1 MLQQLA
7 ALISAPIN
15 DARRLE
21 AAQQAAELGRLLGG
35 VVEPADVLERFR
47 DDGVGL
53 VGADR
58 VVLVGADEAN
68 ADDDVCDEIPP
79 DVRAMIATVARSGSP
94 QYLTDRPDSS
104 SMVWA
109 VLPVT
114 SASRRFGVMVA
125 GFDDP
130 QPFDDVQQ
138 SFLADMTGR
147 LGAALER
154 SEAYANEQTAR
165 RDAEKAS
172 ARWRD
177 LQGLAAELARAAT
190 RRRVAQT
197 LLRNVLASG
206 HLDSGLVAMYATRPQ
221 VEVLAHSRAL
231 RSMQGELAGELVK
244 LLSGIDGRARNGLL
258 HYVDVAD
265 MAPELREPLA
275 ADGVTA
281 VTGVA
286 IMAGARQVGMLVLA
300 RRRGARG
307 SHDEAV
313 ADVELLDAQVA
324 MAGATLQRAARYDS
338 EHAIADTLQRSMLE
352 LPPLTVARL
361 RWAVRYRAGSAGLAG
376 GDWYDLIGL
385 DEQRVAIVVGDV
397 VGRGVE
403 AAASMGQLRS
413 AVRALARQIERPAAL
428 VTAVSEFTAS
438 TGPGRYASL
447 AYLVLDTHS
456 GQLDFAIAGHPPP
469 IVQRPDGEATQLRGA
484 LGPVLGVG
492 CGRTDAS
499 LRVTPGSRLVVYT
512 DGLVERR
519 GESLDAG
526 IARLVAALRACP
538 PGAKPDDVCGALID
552 ELVPDAGPDDIA
564 IVAVELDGDEPD
576 ES

>member
-1 MLQQLA
+1 MTVRGIDETDLAGALADFTTAYAAALATHLDAPVSAELTAAAQLGREARRLNISMLQLVGRHLEVRRAQVLARGTDRLVDMDRFLSAVLAAFEEASDGEPTPFAMSRDRIELLRGLSDAYLAIASGTTLDARVEEVCTQARRFFGAADARLVFGREAEDQEPHPPADVMAAHLLGSAALLTVYAVAGRRWTDGERTMLQQLA

-21 AAQQAAELGRLLGG
+21 AAQHAAELGRLLGG
-35 VVEPADVLERFR
+35 VVEPVDVLARFR
-47 DDGVGL
+47 DEGVGL

-58 VVLVGADEAN
+58 VVLVGADQAN
-68 ADDDVCDEIPP
+68 ADDDACDEIPP
-79 DVRAMIATVARSGSP
+79 DVRATIAAVASSGSP
-94 QYLTDRPDSS
+94 RYLTDRPDSS

-114 SASRRFGVMVA
+114 SGSQRFAVMVA

-165 RDAEKAS
+165 RDAERAS

-177 LQGLAAELARAAT
+177 LQGLAADLATAAT

-197 LLRNVLASG
+197 LLRSVLASG

-231 RSMQGELAGELVK
+231 RSMQGELAAELVK
-244 LLSGIDGRARNGLL
+244 LLSGVDGRARNGLL

-300 RRRGARG
+300 RRRAARG

-324 MAGATLQRAARYDS
+324 MAGATLQRG
-338 EHAIADTLQRSMLE
+338 RSL
-352 LPPLTVARL
+352 RL
-361 RWAVRYRAGSAGLAG
+361 RAH
-376 GDWYDLIGL
+376 D
-385 DEQRVAIVVGDV
+385 
-397 VGRGVE
+397 RGH
-403 AAASMGQLRS
+403 AAAQHARAPAADGD
-413 AVRALARQIERPAAL
+413 ALAL
-428 VTAVSEFTAS
+428 
-438 TGPGRYASL
+438 G
-447 AYLVLDTHS
+447 
-456 GQLDFAIAGHPPP
+456 
-469 IVQRPDGEATQLRGA
+469 GA
-484 LGPVLGVG
+484 L
-492 CGRTDAS
+492 
-499 LRVTPGSRLVVYT
+499 SR
-512 DGLVERR
+512 R
-519 GESLDAG
+519 
-526 IARLVAALRACP
+526 
-538 PGAKPDDVCGALID
+538 
-552 ELVPDAGPDDIA
+552 
-564 IVAVELDGDEPD
+564 
-576 ES
+576 